1 MKMRYFE
8 PEKDGFYGVWYPN
21 EENTDCGLKQECQ
34 HFLLFPKR
42 KHALC

>member
-21 EENTDCGLKQECQ
+21 EENTDCGLILMLGDSSYDHMVK
-34 HFLLFPKR
+34 
-42 KHALC
+42 AGV